1 MAQETGAHIADLNP
15 LWPAEADDVSGG
27 ADQIR
32 KLKVALQ
39 NDFPNID
46 AEVSCSPT
54 ELNRSY
60 NVTAGTVAA
69 SKVVTADSS
78 KDINFASGN
87 ATNFKHVTGSIGTAV
102 TAVTQSAGT
111 GATSPTLVA
120 TVAYADN
127 ASGAVNVQLKSVS
140 SNVTHTQSDTSFEDV
155 TGLTFSN
162 VAEGRYAFEAFLD
175 CEIPATPDIKITFD
189 VTAITG
195 SFFGTATAYD
205 FGTEDSDAR
214 LIPGAA
220 EFTGLS
226 DSSACISIK
235 GFFYTSDPTNEIT
248 MQFAQKTADASDLI
262 IKKGSWMNITL
273 TNA

>member
-111 GATSPTLVA
+111 GATPTTLVA

-127 ASGAVNVQLKSVS
+127 SSGAVNVQLKSVS
-140 SNVTHTQSDTSFEDV
+140 SNVTHTPSDTSFEDV

-195 SFFGTATAYD
+195 SFFGTATAQKTQMQGPFQALPNLQGYLILQLASVSRAS
-205 FGTEDSDAR
+205 FIHLILPMKLPCNSRRRLLMR
-214 LIPGAA
+214 LI
-220 EFTGLS
+220 
-226 DSSACISIK
+226 
-235 GFFYTSDPTNEIT
+235 
-248 MQFAQKTADASDLI
+248 
-262 IKKGSWMNITL
+262 
-273 TNA
+273 